1 MKREDSGMVWIK
13 VAVAQ
18 ELGND
23 EVKTV
28 NVDGSAVAL
37 YCIEGEFF
45 ATESMCTHGKALL
58 SEGFVEDGCI
68 ECPLHQGRFDIRTG
82 KALCAPVTI
91 DLRTCDVKRE
101 GDDIYVRSPAFK

>member
-1 MKREDSGMVWIK
+1 MKWIK
-13 VAVAQ
+13 VASAQ

-28 NVDGSAVAL
+28 NVDGFGVAL
-37 YCIEGEFF
+37 YHVEGEFF
-45 ATESMCTHGKALL
+45 ATDGMCTHGKALL

-82 KALCAPVTI
+82 KAMCAPVTV
-91 DLRTCDVKRE
+91 DLRTYAVKQE
-101 GDDIYVRSPAFK
+101 GDDIYVRSPAGT